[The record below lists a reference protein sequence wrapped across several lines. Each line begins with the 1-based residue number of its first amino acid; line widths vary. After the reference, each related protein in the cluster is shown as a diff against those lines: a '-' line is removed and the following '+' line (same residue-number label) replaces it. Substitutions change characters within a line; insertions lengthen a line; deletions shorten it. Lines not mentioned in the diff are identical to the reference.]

1 MIEKPG
7 NGSDSESLEFT
18 FKYNP
23 PMDHVVAERILK
35 EAKHIFD
42 DAGIV
47 FLLWS
52 GACLGA
58 VRDGAMIPWD
68 DDVDILSVMGV
79 NGLTE
84 DRRTSVLNSLRN
96 NGFFIKEIKGRYSTG
111 YSMIKDYIRIGW
123 DTDYIENNTVT
134 AFPGVQIPA
143 EYVLNPKEILYL
155 GEKFLVPNPPEEYLR
170 LKYGE
175 EWKTPKRAG
184 QYEIDVV
191 KKIPDQVLTGDPA
204 WIRVLDVD
212 GQPVYGA
219 EVSLAGG
226 SRSATDESGTA
237 EIILPGPEFYALTIP
252 YRDHQQV
259 LYMED
264 LQPHKTY
271 IYRAITE
278 TENPDVGTLGNV
290 LVLEN

>member
-1 MIEKPG
+1 MIDKPG

-23 PMDHVVAERILK
+23 PMDLVVAERILK

-42 DAGIV
+42 DEGIV

-96 NGFFIKEIKGRYSTG
+96 NGFFIKEIKGRYSTT

-170 LKYGE
+170 LKYGA
-175 EWKTPKRAG
+175 EWKIPKRAG

-191 KKIPDQVLTGDPA
+191 KKIPDQSLTGDPA

-226 SRSATDESGTA
+226 TRATTDESGTA
-237 EIILPGPEFYALTIP
+237 EIILPCPDFYALTITYP
-252 YRDHQQV
+252 GHQQV

-264 LQPHKTY
+264 LLPHKKY
-271 IYRAITE
+271 IYRETTE
-278 TENPDVGTLGNV
+278 SNSSDVGTLGNV
-290 LVLEN
+290 LSMEQ